1 MGGIVPNIPVP
12 QDFDRT
18 ALRREV
24 GEKVQRFL
32 DGASPASPPEGG
44 EAKRNNGRALKQ
56 AISGLAGSREAIY
69 AIRGDG
75 DLQVGE
81 AAAVCF
87 VGSQEVILLRIFY
100 RTDRNVQ
107 QVYEYALCYQERGRS
122 PIKWTDARGFYQTFA
137 RRQRAEAPPIEIDMV
152 KVRSTAEAL
161 LARLKAH
168 GRDFKPKG
176 AQLEGAEVES
186 QIRSLNVAFT
196 LGVDDARTAGLGSYR
211 VICFIGEGSGLSLR
225 IFRHDASGWLY
236 ATYVLDVSYSRPN
249 AQNRGRRGD
258 IEEYRWDSV

>member
-1 MGGIVPNIPVP
+1 MPNIPVP

-24 GEKVQRFL
+24 DEKVQRFL

-137 RRQRAEAPPIEIDMV
+137 RQQRAEAPPIEIDM
-152 KVRSTAEAL
+152 KKARQSAEEL
-161 LARLKAH
+161 LARIKTDR
-168 GRDFKPKG
+168 RDFKPTG
-176 AQLEGAEVES
+176 AQLNGDEIES
-186 QIRSLNVAFT
+186 QIRSLNVVFS
-196 LGVDDARTAGLGSYR
+196 LGVADARTAVPGSYR
-211 VICFIGEGSGLSLR
+211 VVGVVLEATGLNLR
-225 IFRHDASGWLY
+225 VFRHDSSGWLY
-236 ATYVLDVSYSRPN
+236 ATYTLDVRHSRPN
-249 AQNRGRRGD
+249 AQRRGRRGD
-258 IEEYRWDSV
+258 IVEYYWRSAS